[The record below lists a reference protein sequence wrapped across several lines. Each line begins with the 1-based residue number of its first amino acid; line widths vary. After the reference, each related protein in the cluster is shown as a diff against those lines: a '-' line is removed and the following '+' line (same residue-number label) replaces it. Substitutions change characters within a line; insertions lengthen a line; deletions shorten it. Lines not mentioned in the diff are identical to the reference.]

1 MSENYLGNPNLKR
14 SNVELEFTEE
24 QVAEFLKCGAD
35 PEYFIKNYVKIVN
48 IDKGFIPFEPYDF
61 QIDVMNAVN
70 SNRFVICKMPR
81 QSGKTTAIAALLLH
95 SAIFNIDFNIAILAN
110 KLTQAREILSRI
122 QRAYEAL
129 PKWLQQGVVEWNKGN
144 IELENGSKILASA
157 TSSSAIRG
165 GSFNLIYLDEF
176 AFVPKNLQDD
186 FFASVY
192 PTISSGKTSKVL
204 ITSTPNGLDM
214 FYKIWVDS
222 ENGRNEYERID
233 VHWSDVPGRDEKW
246 KQQTISNTSED
257 QFRVEF
263 ECEFLGSAN
272 TLISPSVL
280 RRFVYNDPI
289 RSKNNLDIYEEA
301 KDGHVYSIVVDV
313 SRGVGLDYSVF
324 NVFDVTQFPYKQVAK
339 FRSNTIEPVLFPAY
353 VKAAGNLYNDAYIL
367 IEINDIG
374 GQIADIMHHEYEYE
388 NILMTNIRGASGQ
401 TIGGG
406 FGKGSQL
413 GIRTTKAVKRLGCSN
428 LKTMLENDQL
438 IIQDFQTIKELS
450 SFVSKGKSYEAET
463 GENDD
468 LVMTCVLFAWL
479 VEQKYFKEVTN
490 LDFRKRLYDEKIRG
504 MEDSLTPFGIIND
517 GKDNN
522 SFIDG
527 SGQSWTIEDSESD
540 SFYGGGYDGGRVW

>member
-1 MSENYLGNPNLKR
+1 MSETYLGNPNLKR
-14 SNVELEFTEE
+14 SNVSLEYTEE
-24 QVAEFLKCGAD
+24 QISEYLKCQKD
-35 PEYFIKNYVKIVN
+35 PEYFIRTYVKIVN
-48 IDKGFIPFEPYDF
+48 IDKGFIPFEPYKF
-61 QIDVMNAVN
+61 QVDIIDSVTE
-70 SNRFVICKMPR
+70 NRFVICKMPR
-81 QSGKTTAIAALLLH
+81 QSGKTTTIAALLLH
-95 SAIFNIDFNIAILAN
+95 QAIFNIDFNIAILAN
-110 KLTQAREILSRI
+110 KLAQAREILSRI

-192 PTISSGKTSKVL
+192 PTISSGNTSKVL

-222 ENGRNEYERID
+222 ENNRNAYKRID

-246 KQQTISNTSED
+246 KAETIQNTSED

-263 ECEFLGSAN
+263 ECEFLGSSN

-280 RRFVYNDPI
+280 RRLVYKDPI

-301 KDGHVYSIVVDV
+301 QAGRVYAIVVDV
-313 SRGVGLDYSVF
+313 SRGIGLDYSVF
-324 NVFDVTQFPYKQVAK
+324 TVFDVTEFPYKQVAK
-339 FRSNTIEPVLFPAY
+339 YRDNNIEPVLFPAY
-353 VKAAGNLYNDAYIL
+353 VKAAGNLYNDAYVL

-374 GQIADIMHHEYEYE
+374 GQVADIMHHEYEYE

-406 FGKGSQL
+406 FGQGSQL
-413 GIRTTKAVKRLGCSN
+413 GVRTTKAVKRLGCSN
-428 LKTMLENDQL
+428 LKTMIENDQL
-438 IIQDFQTIKELS
+438 IINDFQTIKEMS

-468 LVMTCVLFAWL
+468 LVMTLVLFAWL

-490 LDFRKRLYDEKIRG
+490 LDFRAKLYEEKIRG
-504 MEDSLTPFGIIND
+504 LEDSLTPFGFIED
-517 GKDNN
+517 GKGET
-522 SFIDG
+522 SFVDD
-527 SGQSWTIEDSESD
+527 SGQSWSYNDVYDAYDSGE
-540 SFYGGGYDGGRVW
+540 VW

>member
-1 MSENYLGNPNLKR
+1 MSETYLGNPNLKR
-14 SNVELEFTEE
+14 SNVSLEYTEE
-24 QVAEFLKCGAD
+24 QVAEYMKCAAD

-61 QIDVMNAVN
+61 QVEIIDSVVE
-70 SNRFVICKMPR
+70 NRFVICKMPR
-81 QSGKTTAIAALLLH
+81 QSGKTTTIAALLLH
-95 SAIFNIDFNIAILAN
+95 QAIFNIDFNIAILAN
-110 KLTQAREILSRI
+110 KLAQAREILSRI

-129 PKWLQQGVVEWNKGN
+129 PKWLQQGILEWNKGN

-192 PTISSGKTSKVL
+192 PTISSGNTSKVL

-222 ENGRNEYERID
+222 ENKRNDYARID

-246 KQQTISNTSED
+246 KKQTISNTSED

-263 ECEFLGSAN
+263 ECEFLGSSN
-272 TLISPSVL
+272 TLISPSTL
-280 RRFVYNDPI
+280 RRLVYIDPV
-289 RSKNNLDIYEEA
+289 RSKNNMDIYKEPEP
-301 KDGHVYSIVVDV
+301 GRVYSIVVDV
-313 SRGVGLDYSVF
+313 SRGIGLDYSVF
-324 NVFDVTQFPYKQVAK
+324 TVFDVTEFPYKQVAK
-339 FRSNTIEPVLFPAY
+339 FRDNNIEPVLFPAY
-353 VKAAGNLYNDAYIL
+353 VKAAGNLYNDAYVL

-374 GQIADIMHHEYEYE
+374 GQVADIMHHEYEYE

-406 FGKGSQL
+406 FGQGSQL
-413 GIRTTKAVKRLGCSN
+413 GVRTTKAVKRLGCSN
-428 LKTMLENDQL
+428 LKTMIENDQL
-438 IIQDFQTIKELS
+438 IVNDFQTIKELS
-450 SFVSKGKSYEAET
+450 SFVSKGKSYEAES

-468 LVMTCVLFAWL
+468 LVMTLVLFAWL

-490 LDFRKRLYDEKIRG
+490 LDFRQKLYEEKIRG
-504 MEDSLTPFGIIND
+504 LEESLTPFG
-517 GKDNN
+517 
-522 SFIDG
+522 FIDNG
-527 SGQSWTIEDSESD
+527 EEDKTFVDDSGQSWSIGDGAYDSV
-540 SFYGGGYDGGRVW
+540 YDAYDEGKIW

>member
-1 MSENYLGNPNLKR
+1 MSETYLGNPNLKR
-14 SNVELEFTEE
+14 SNVSLEYTEE
-24 QVAEFLKCGAD
+24 QITEYVKCAKD
-35 PEYFIKNYVKIVN
+35 PEYFIRTYVKIVN
-48 IDKGFIPFEPYDF
+48 IDKGFIPFEPYEF
-61 QIDVMNAVN
+61 QVDIIDAVVD
-70 SNRFVICKMPR
+70 NRFVICKMPR
-81 QSGKTTAIAALLLH
+81 QSGKTTTIAALLLH
-95 SAIFNIDFNIAILAN
+95 QAVFNIDFNIAILAN
-110 KLTQAREILSRI
+110 KLAQAREILSRI

-192 PTISSGKTSKVL
+192 PTISSGNTSKVL

-222 ENGRNEYERID
+222 ENNRNAYKRID
-233 VHWSDVPGRDEKW
+233 VHWSDVPGRDAKW
-246 KQQTISNTSED
+246 KAETIQNTSED

-263 ECEFLGSAN
+263 ECEFLGSSN
-272 TLISPSVL
+272 TLISPSTL
-280 RRFVYNDPI
+280 RRLVYKDPI

-301 KDGHVYSIVVDV
+301 QPDRVYAIVVDV
-313 SRGVGLDYSVF
+313 SRGIGLDYSVF
-324 NVFDVTQFPYKQVAK
+324 TVFDVTNFPYKQVAK
-339 FRSNTIEPVLFPAY
+339 YRDNNVEPVLFPAF
-353 VKAAGNLYNDAYIL
+353 VKAAGNLYNDAYVL

-374 GQIADIMHHEYEYE
+374 GQVADIMHHEYEYE

-406 FGKGSQL
+406 FGQGSQL
-413 GIRTTKAVKRLGCSN
+413 GVRTTKAVKRLGCSN
-428 LKTMLENDQL
+428 LKTMIENDQ
-438 IIQDFQTIKELS
+438 IIINDFQTIKELS
-450 SFVSKGKSYEAET
+450 SFVSKGKSYEAES

-468 LVMTCVLFAWL
+468 LVMTLVLFAWL

-490 LDFRKRLYDEKIRG
+490 LDFRAKLYEDKIKG
-504 MEDSLTPFGIIND
+504 LEDSLTPFG
-517 GKDNN
+517 
-522 SFIDG
+522 FIDDG
-527 SGQSWTIEDSESD
+527 AKDSSFVDDSGQSWTYNDV
-540 SFYGGGYDGGRVW
+540 YDAYDAGEIW